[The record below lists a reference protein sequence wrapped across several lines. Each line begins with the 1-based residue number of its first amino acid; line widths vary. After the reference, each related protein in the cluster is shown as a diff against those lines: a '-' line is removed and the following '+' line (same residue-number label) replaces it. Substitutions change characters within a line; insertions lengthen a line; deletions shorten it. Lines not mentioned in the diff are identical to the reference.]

1 MGTGPGDPSLL
12 TLRALRLMQTADV
25 VLYDRLVS
33 DEILALVHNGAR
45 MVYVGKEQGFHTRSQ
60 EEIHALMAQYAG
72 AGASVLRLKA
82 GDPFVFGR
90 GGEEQVYLRAR
101 GISTV
106 TVPGITAAS
115 GIAAEL
121 GIPLT
126 HRGLATSVRYLT
138 GHACVGND
146 GMLADATLAAAHDA
160 HTTLVVYMGLGYVF
174 CEGGWCKIIVVVY
187 IDESR
192 KDGWSV
198 SHSLLVSRCQH
209 AASVSA
215 TPNHAQHTASPQDAP

>member
-1 MGTGPGDPSLL
+1 
-12 TLRALRLMQTADV
+12 MQTADV

-33 DEILALVHNGAR
+33 DEILSLVHNGAR

-60 EEIHALMAQYAG
+60 DEIHALMAQFAG

-90 GGEEQVYLRAR
+90 GGEEQVYLRTR
-101 GISTV
+101 GISTI

-160 HTTLVVYMGLGYVF
+160 HTTLVVYMGLR
-174 CEGGWCKIIVVVY
+174 CVVVLCCE
-187 IDESR
+187 I
-192 KDGWSV
+192 V
-198 SHSLLVSRCQH
+198 L
-209 AASVSA
+209 
-215 TPNHAQHTASPQDAP
+215 